1 MSAGARAAV
10 TKSADTA
17 DFLIVGAGI
26 AGASLAYELGD
37 THAVT
42 LLEAE
47 DQPGYHAT
55 GRSAAFFSEIYGNAT
70 IRALTGASRAFFEQP
85 PTGFSE
91 SPLLEPCDCVIVAGP
106 NELEELRE
114 QYAELRQRVAGLS
127 LESAEFAIERVP
139 VLRPSGVAG
148 CLWEKD
154 TQRIDVHAVLQGYL
168 RGFRRRGGQLV
179 TRARVEAA
187 SRDRGA
193 WSVQTTAGEYRGRIL
208 VNAAGAWADQVAA
221 LAGAVP
227 LDLQPLRRTVCVI
240 ETETPVNCGGWAAV
254 SDLSESFYCI
264 PEAGRLLLSPA
275 DETPVPAG
283 DAYPDDLDVAVAVD
297 RFEAATTA
305 RVRRVTQQWAGL
317 RTFAPDRS
325 PVVGFD
331 PAVDGFFW
339 LAGQGGYGIQT
350 APALSQ
356 LAAALLQRQP
366 VPRDLKLAATHGE
379 ALAPDRY

>member
-1 MSAGARAAV
+1 M
-10 TKSADTA
+10 TIPADTA
-17 DFLIVGAGI
+17 DFLIVGGGI

-37 THAVT
+37 AHAVT

-47 DQPGYHAT
+47 DQAGYHAT
-55 GRSAAFFSEIYGNAT
+55 GRSAAFFSEIHGNAT

-91 SPLLEPCDCVIVAGP
+91 SPLLEPRDCVIVAGKD
-106 NELEELRE
+106 ELEELHE
-114 QYAELRQRVAGLS
+114 HYAELCQRVAGLS

-148 CLWEKD
+148 CLWEKG
-154 TQRIDVHAVLQGYL
+154 TRRIDVHALLQGYL

-179 TRARVEAA
+179 TRARVETA
-187 SRDRGA
+187 DWNRGA

-208 VNAAGAWADQVAA
+208 VNAAGAWADQIAA
-221 LAGAVP
+221 LAGVVP
-227 LDLQPLRRTVCVI
+227 LNLQPLRRTVCVI
-240 ETETPVNCGGWAAV
+240 EAETPVDCGDWAAV
-254 SDLSESFYCI
+254 SDLGESFYCI
-264 PEAGRLLLSPA
+264 PEAGRMLLSPA
-275 DETPVPAG
+275 DETPAPAG

-297 RFEAATTA
+297 RFEAVTTL

-331 PAVDGFFW
+331 SGSEGFFW
-339 LAGQGGYGIQT
+339 CAGQGGYGIQT

-366 VPRDLKLAATHGE
+366 LPRDLKLAAVHGE
-379 ALAPDRY
+379 ALAPRRYRA